1 MEPSDKNPEENN
13 CPNQRDCIEM
23 LQSIIDGEASAEQR
37 HEFVTNHMEKCMP
50 CFKTYHLEMALKD
63 LVKAKSTGQCA
74 DGLVDEIKAKIATLR

>member
-63 LVKAKSTGQCA
+63 LVKAKCTGQCP